1 MYSQED
7 LIRLKK
13 TIDYLESYKDGLVS
27 FLMSSAYSDN
37 NLTHAQYEAIQNE
50 IFRVNNFCRSL
61 RKSIE
66 EDNHK
71 KYVGTSWKQIIK

>member
-37 NLTHAQYEAIQNE
+37 NLNHAQYEAIQNE

-61 RKSIE
+61 RKSM
-66 EDNHK
+66 EDDKHK
-71 KYVGTSWKQIIK
+71 KYIGTSWKQIIK